1 MILSLIATVKNNLTD
16 HVIHGIYTPV
26 NHVLQGKSMERDN
39 GGKFTAKGDEPRK
52 VRSFRLADS
61 TYEAISGVAES
72 LDMSKGDYLEK
83 LNDDGVFTD
92 SNNKTSVE
100 NVQETF
106 NSVIHGLLEDLYDE
120 NELEIVSKDKAA
132 VKRCLE
138 KILANLD
145 EVIGKYQ

>member
-1 MILSLIATVKNNLTD
+1 
-16 HVIHGIYTPV
+16 
-26 NHVLQGKSMERDN
+26 MERDN

-52 VRSFRLADS
+52 VRSFRLTDS
-61 TYEAISGVAES
+61 TYEAISDVAES

-83 LNDDGVFTD
+83 LNDNGVFTD
-92 SNNKTSVE
+92 SDDETSVE
-100 NVQETF
+100 NVQEVF
-106 NSVIHGLLEDLYDE
+106 DGVIHGLLKDLYDE

-145 EVIGKYQ
+145 EVIEKYQ